1 MAAEPGGG
9 AGADEDGAEEDG
21 ETEALGAADVTG
33 GDTPATLPAL
43 VAAVGLLLPARKA
56 TAPTTISTTSAATP
70 ISMPRRLVRRGGRPG
85 ARRGPGS
92 AASPPRQA
100 SGGTADPAHG
110 RSPSVAC
117 SS

>member
-1 MAAEPGGG
+1 MAAEPGGE
-9 AGADEDGAEEDG
+9 AGAEEDGGEEDG
-21 ETEALGAADVTG
+21 ETEALGATDVTG

-43 VAAVGLLLPARKA
+43 VAAGLVLPARKA

-85 ARRGPGS
+85 ARGGSAS
-92 AASPPRQA
+92 AASPPRQG

-110 RSPSVAC
+110 RSPWVGCPS
-117 SS
+117 